1 MKSPVRLQAL
11 IIHYSKP
18 DAESVVNILRKRG
31 INVRHSLASH
41 TYEIFDALSKNQWD
55 CIIYLTSSQVP
66 SLPAIVSLLKK
77 TQNDTSI
84 IVINEIYSRET
95 ALKQIAEGALEI
107 ISQNEPEELFRA
119 VTRTLEFNHLL
130 TESLRLNK
138 SQIECNNRFTTLLQS
153 TIEAIAYVHEG
164 AIITCN
170 NQFAFAF
177 GYDSQQQLESIP
189 LLDCIGKNDHTLL
202 KRLLQQTSRSES
214 IDPEKYTVVGR
225 RIDNIEFPLTLQLTP
240 TYFHQERCIQLIA
253 HPAEANDN
261 QASQPHTSNN
271 TLDQSELF
279 LEELSRF
286 LELRDANQRS
296 ALLFIEL
303 DDFQSVKESVGIAGS
318 DQALRE
324 ASRLLCQMSNNQHLI
339 SRFSSDVFVM
349 LTTSE
354 DADFIDE
361 LAESIRIKLSNY
373 TIDLPNR
380 TITLTCS
387 IGIAMLTDEIHTS
400 EIALSRADVACTIA
414 RKEGG
419 NQYHIYDAAQDKT
432 VTDEIDFNWV
442 STIREAL
449 ANDHFHLAYQPIVS
463 LHANPEEKYEVLV
476 RLESARGE
484 SILPN
489 QFLYA
494 AQQADLI
501 PQIDRWIIQHAFKT
515 ITENSDQN
523 KALCLFIKLSAE
535 TIKDPN
541 FIPWLHE
548 RTKEWHIAPQSI
560 VFELSENTV
569 LKAFNETK
577 TALTQLKKLGYTT
590 ALEHF
595 GVHPQVTDK
604 IEQFNI
610 DYLKIAGTFAKN
622 ITSNREN
629 QIKVKQIMEVA
640 RKLNKYTIA
649 GFVQD
654 AESLA
659 FLWQEGVNYIQG
671 YYLQPPEQHLNYD
684 FSGQA

>member
-1 MKSPVRLQAL
+1 MKAPAHLQTL
-11 IIHYSKP
+11 IIHCSKP
-18 DAESVVNILRKRG
+18 DAESVVNILGKRG
-31 INVRHSLASH
+31 INVKHALVSH
-41 TYEIFDALSKNQWD
+41 TYEIFEALSKNQWD
-55 CIIYLTSSQVP
+55 CIIYLASSQVP
-66 SLPAIVSLLKK
+66 SLPAVVSLLKK
-77 TQNDTSI
+77 TKNDTPI
-84 IVINEIYSRET
+84 IVMNQTYSRET
-95 ALKQIAEGALEI
+95 ALRQIADGAWEV
-107 ISQNEPEELFRA
+107 ISQSEPEELFRV
-119 VTRTLEFNHLL
+119 VTQTLTFNHLL
-130 TESLRLNK
+130 AESSRLNK
-138 SQIECNNRFTTLLQS
+138 TQIECDNRFTTLLQS
-153 TIEAIAYVHEG
+153 IIEAAAYVHEG

-170 NQFAFAF
+170 NQFALAF
-177 GYDSQQQLESIP
+177 GYDNQQQLESIP
-189 LLDCIGKNDHTLL
+189 LLDCIGKNDHALL

-214 IDPEKYTVVGR
+214 IDTEKYTVIGR
-225 RIDNIEFPLTLQLTP
+225 RIDNTEFPLSLQLAP

-253 HPAEANDN
+253 HPAETHDN
-261 QASQPHTSNN
+261 QANQPHTS

-279 LEELSRF
+279 LEELNRF
-286 LELRDANQRS
+286 LEERDVDQKS

-324 ASRLLCQMSNNQHLI
+324 ASRLLCQMFNNQRLI

-349 LTTSE
+349 LTTAE

-361 LAESIRIKLSNY
+361 FAESIRIKLSNY

-380 TITLTCS
+380 TIVLTCS

-400 EIALSRADVACTIA
+400 EIALSRADIACTIA

-419 NQYHIYDAAQDKT
+419 NQYHVYDATQDKT
-432 VTDEIDFNWV
+432 VTDEVDFNWV
-442 STIREAL
+442 STIKEAL
-449 ANDHFHLAYQPIVS
+449 ASNHFHLAYQPIVS

-476 RLESARGE
+476 RLQSARGE
-484 SILPN
+484 SLLPN

-494 AQQADLI
+494 AQQANLI
-501 PQIDRWIIQHAFKT
+501 PQIDRWIIQNAFKT
-515 ITENSDQN
+515 VTENSHQN
-523 KALCLFIKLSAE
+523 KTLCLFVKLSTE

-541 FIPWLHE
+541 FIPWL
-548 RTKEWHIAPQSI
+548 RDSTKEWHIAPQSI

-569 LKAFNETK
+569 LNAFNETK
-577 TALTQLKKLGYTT
+577 TALTQLKKFGYTT

-595 GVHPQVTDK
+595 GVHPQVAEK

-610 DYLKIAGTFAKN
+610 DYLKIAGTLVRN
-622 ITSNREN
+622 ISSNREN
-629 QIKVKQIMEVA
+629 QIKVKQIMELA

-671 YYLQPPEQHLNYD
+671 YYLQPPEQHLDYD